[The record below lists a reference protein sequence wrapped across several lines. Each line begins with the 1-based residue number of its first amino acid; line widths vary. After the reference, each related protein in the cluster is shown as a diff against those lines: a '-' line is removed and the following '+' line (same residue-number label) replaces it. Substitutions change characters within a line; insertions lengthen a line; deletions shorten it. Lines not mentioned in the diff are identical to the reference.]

1 MFIVS
6 GENIIVS
13 VGQDDVCMVDG
24 QFASLTK
31 KIKEAISKITD
42 KPVKFVV
49 NTHWHSDHTDG
60 NENFGE

>member
-31 KIKEAISKITD
+31 KSRRQFQKLLTSL
-42 KPVKFVV
+42 
-49 NTHWHSDHTDG
+49 
-60 NENFGE
+60 